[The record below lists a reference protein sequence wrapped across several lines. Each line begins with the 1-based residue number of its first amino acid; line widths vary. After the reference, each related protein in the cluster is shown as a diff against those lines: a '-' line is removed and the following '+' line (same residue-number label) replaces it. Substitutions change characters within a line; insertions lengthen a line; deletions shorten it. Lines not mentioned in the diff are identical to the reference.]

1 MPPPTPPP
9 PPPTQP
15 VLVNF
20 PPELVDKFAPHGL
33 TGPAATLIAA
43 LVAIG
48 AAVIA
53 FIAVNRQITANASAV
68 SAQIAADRSER
79 RRAERLDL
87 AAAAAAV
94 VDELAQIAVAYEC
107 YSGKS
112 GAPPSPNDQ
121 QSQKEKFHGL
131 ELARIFRGNVVF
143 GGV

>member
-33 TGPAATLIAA
+33 TGPAASLIAA
-43 LVAIG
+43 LSPSAPPCQ
-48 AAVIA
+48 AAV
-53 FIAVNRQITANASAV
+53 AVEIGGSRRTHGRWRL
-68 SAQIAADRSER
+68 RSQPTVQNGE
-79 RRAERLDL
+79 RAERLDL

-131 ELARIFRGNVVF
+131 S
-143 GGV
+143 